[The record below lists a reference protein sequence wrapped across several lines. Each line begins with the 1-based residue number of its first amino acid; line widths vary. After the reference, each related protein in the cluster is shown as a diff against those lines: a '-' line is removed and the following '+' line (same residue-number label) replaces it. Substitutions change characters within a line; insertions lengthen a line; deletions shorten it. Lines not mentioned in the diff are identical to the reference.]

1 MKKKIQTI
9 AVLTLAILLLVISV
23 SFAWMLQVDDSLIK
37 NLLIDYTQQNGN
49 SLVVASHDVE
59 MSILR
64 QVDDDTFGETQEA
77 LELSELIPGNA
88 KSFRIRI
95 KNHSQ
100 STINLKLSIAN
111 ILGDLVTER
120 TEDKTGTMLD
130 VLFISMRGGIG
141 YIGNNLV
148 VPSLYKRLNQ
158 DSTYNSLSNTYSV
171 TLFSALEVPPT
182 EGDGY
187 VELNCYF
194 YLDPDAGMEYQSKS
208 LVIGTFRA
216 ET

>member
-1 MKKKIQTI
+1 MKNKIQTI
-9 AVLTLAILLLVISV
+9 AVLTLAILLLVVSV
-23 SFAWMLQVDDSLIK
+23 SFAWMLQVDDSLLRY
-37 NLLIDYTQQNGN
+37 LLIDYTQQNGN
-49 SLVVASHDVE
+49 SLVVASHDIE
-59 MSILR
+59 MSILK
-64 QVDDDTFGETQEA
+64 QIDEDTFGETTED
-77 LELSELIPGNA
+77 LVISEMIPGNA
-88 KSFRIRI
+88 QTFRIRI

-100 STINLKLSIAN
+100 DTINLRLSIAN
-111 ILGDLVTER
+111 VSGDLVTER
-120 TEDKTGTMLD
+120 TDDKTGTMLD

-148 VPSLYKRLNQ
+148 TPSLYKRLNQ
-158 DSTYNSLSNTYSV
+158 DSTYNATSNTYSV
-171 TLFSALEVPPT
+171 VLFSALEVPPT

-194 YLDPDAGMEYQSKS
+194 YLDPEVGLEYQSKS

>member
-1 MKKKIQTI
+1 MKNKIQTI

-23 SFAWMLQVDDSLIK
+23 SFAWMLQVDDSL
-37 NLLIDYTQQNGN
+37 LRYLILDYTQQNGK
-49 SLVVASHDVE
+49 SLVVASQDIE
-59 MSILR
+59 MTILR
-64 QVDDDTFGETQEA
+64 QVGEDNFGETNE
-77 LELSELIPGNA
+77 ELVISELIPGNA
-88 KSFRIRI
+88 QTFRIRI

-100 STINLKLSIAN
+100 STVNLRLSIAN
-111 ILGDLVTER
+111 VSGDLVTER
-120 TEDKTGTMLD
+120 TEENTGTMLD
-130 VLFISMRGGIG
+130 ALFISMRGGIG

-148 VPSLYKRLNQ
+148 APSLYKRLNQ
-158 DSTYNSLSNTYSV
+158 DSTYNSVNNTYSV
-171 TLFSALEVPPT
+171 LLFSALEVPPT

-194 YLDPDAGMEYQSKS
+194 YLDPEAGLEYQSKS

>member
-1 MKKKIQTI
+1 MKNKIQTI
-9 AVLTLAILLLVISV
+9 AVLTVAILLLVVSV
-23 SFAWMLQVDDSLIK
+23 SFAWMLQVDDSLLRY
-37 NLLIDYTQQNGN
+37 LLLDYTQQNGN

-64 QVDDDTFGETQEA
+64 QIDEDTFNETQEDMVI
-77 LELSELIPGNA
+77 SELIPGNA
-88 KSFRIRI
+88 QTFRIRI

-100 STINLKLSIAN
+100 NTINLKLSMAN
-111 ILGDLVTER
+111 VSGDLITER
-120 TEDKTGTMLD
+120 TDDKTGTMLD
-130 VLFISMRGGIG
+130 ALFISMRGGLG

-158 DSTYNSLSNTYSV
+158 DSTYNSVSNTYSV
-171 TLFSALEVPPT
+171 VLFSALEVPPT

-194 YLDPDAGMEYQSKS
+194 YLDPDAGMEYQSKN